1 MESRPVPT
9 RIVWAGVC
17 GPLTLLVLAGWLW
30 GAEPAKYC
38 RFQIGDT
45 VAYGLV
51 EGDSVRQL
59 EGDLFG
65 KWSKTNRTHR
75 LDEVQLLVPTRPT
88 QVLAMA
94 GNYKSHLGKDVV
106 TTVTTVTNL
115 RTDVATNK
123 TTAASETK
131 VESFSPGEVPPRF
144 AIPQP
149 FFKTPSCLIPTGAAI
164 VIPKDATTVH
174 YEGELVI
181 VIGRTAKKVSKE
193 AALDYVLGVTCG
205 VDVSERVWQD
215 NDIQWWCAKGADTF
229 GPCGPFIASGLDYDN
244 LLLEL
249 RLNGEV
255 KQKERTN
262 QFIHDVRTMV
272 STISQYITLNPGDL
286 IFTGTSGQT
295 SDIKP
300 GDMVEVEIEG
310 VGLLRNPVEAEK

>member
-94 GNYKSHLGKDVV
+94 GNYKSHLGKQRGHHRHDGYHSAYGCG
-106 TTVTTVTNL
+106 
-115 RTDVATNK
+115 DQ
-123 TTAASETK
+123 TK
-131 VESFSPGEVPPRF
+131 RRRPAIRHGESFSPGEVPPRF

-149 FFKTPSCLIPTGAAI
+149 FFKTPSCLIPTAQ
-164 VIPKDATTVH
+164 P
-174 YEGELVI
+174 L
-181 VIGRTAKKVSKE
+181 
-193 AALDYVLGVTCG
+193 
-205 VDVSERVWQD
+205 
-215 NDIQWWCAKGADTF
+215 
-229 GPCGPFIASGLDYDN
+229 
-244 LLLEL
+244 
-249 RLNGEV
+249 
-255 KQKERTN
+255 
-262 QFIHDVRTMV
+262 
-272 STISQYITLNPGDL
+272 
-286 IFTGTSGQT
+286 
-295 SDIKP
+295 
-300 GDMVEVEIEG
+300 
-310 VGLLRNPVEAEK
+310 